1 MQQIFKSTFCVSFA
15 IFICFYLLSVVIST
29 PIDAY
34 KISSSKDL
42 TQKTEGSENDRT
54 SLEDAASELSTD
66 KSDESEIDDL
76 EVEDFLLF
84 QVPKFCKPGHVF
96 DEKGRCRKKLAGSR
110 KLSLN

>member
-1 MQQIFKSTFCVSFA
+1 M
-15 IFICFYLLSVVIST
+15 T

-42 TQKTEGSENDRT
+42 TQKTEGSENERT
-54 SLEDAASELSTD
+54 SIEEAASMHELSND